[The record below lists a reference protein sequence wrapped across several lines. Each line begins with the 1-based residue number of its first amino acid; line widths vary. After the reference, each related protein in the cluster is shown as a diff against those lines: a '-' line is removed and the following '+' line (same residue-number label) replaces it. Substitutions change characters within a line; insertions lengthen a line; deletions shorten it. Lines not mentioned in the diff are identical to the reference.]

1 MTQKKKIFIFILT
14 QKVLIRLLLYLTC
27 KLLLNGGYIYVNQD
41 GPSLIIEAPPPP
53 GPHLAKDVNV
63 FTYM

>member
-1 MTQKKKIFIFILT
+1 MT
-14 QKVLIRLLLYLTC
+14 
-27 KLLLNGGYIYVNQD
+27 VNQD
-41 GPSLIIEAPPPP
+41 GPSLIIEAPPPPPPP

>member
-1 MTQKKKIFIFILT
+1 MEGMSE
-14 QKVLIRLLLYLTC
+14 Y
-27 KLLLNGGYIYVNQD
+27 
-41 GPSLIIEAPPPP
+41 IEAPPPPPP

>member
-1 MTQKKKIFIFILT
+1 ME
-14 QKVLIRLLLYLTC
+14 
-27 KLLLNGGYIYVNQD
+27 GIYVNQD
-41 GPSLIIEAPPPP
+41 GPSLNIEAPPPPP

>member
-1 MTQKKKIFIFILT
+1 ME
-14 QKVLIRLLLYLTC
+14 V
-27 KLLLNGGYIYVNQD
+27 YVNQD
-41 GPSLIIEAPPPP
+41 GPSLNIEAPPPP

>member
-1 MTQKKKIFIFILT
+1 ME
-14 QKVLIRLLLYLTC
+14 
-27 KLLLNGGYIYVNQD
+27 GIYVNQD
-41 GPSLIIEAPPPP
+41 GPSLIIKAPPPPPPP

>member
-1 MTQKKKIFIFILT
+1 MEGICEPRWAQSE
-14 QKVLIRLLLYLTC
+14 Y
-27 KLLLNGGYIYVNQD
+27 
-41 GPSLIIEAPPPP
+41 IEAPPPPP

>member
-1 MTQKKKIFIFILT
+1 MEGMSE
-14 QKVLIRLLLYLTC
+14 Y
-27 KLLLNGGYIYVNQD
+27 
-41 GPSLIIEAPPPP
+41 IEAPPPPP

>member
-1 MTQKKKIFIFILT
+1 ME
-14 QKVLIRLLLYLTC
+14 V
-27 KLLLNGGYIYVNQD
+27 YVNQV
-41 GPSLIIEAPPPP
+41 GPSLNIVAPP

>member
-1 MTQKKKIFIFILT
+1 ME
-14 QKVLIRLLLYLTC
+14 
-27 KLLLNGGYIYVNQD
+27 
-41 GPSLIIEAPPPP
+41 GPSLIIEAPIPPPPPP

>member
-1 MTQKKKIFIFILT
+1 MEGIWEPRWAM
-14 QKVLIRLLLYLTC
+14 V
-27 KLLLNGGYIYVNQD
+27 
-41 GPSLIIEAPPPP
+41 SLIIETPPPP

>member
-1 MTQKKKIFIFILT
+1 MEGICEPRWAQSE
-14 QKVLIRLLLYLTC
+14 Y
-27 KLLLNGGYIYVNQD
+27 
-41 GPSLIIEAPPPP
+41 IEAPPPPPPP

>member
-1 MTQKKKIFIFILT
+1 ME
-14 QKVLIRLLLYLTC
+14 
-27 KLLLNGGYIYVNQD
+27 GIYVNQD
-41 GPSLIIEAPPPP
+41 GPSLNIVAPPPPPPPPP

>member
-1 MTQKKKIFIFILT
+1 MEGI
-14 QKVLIRLLLYLTC
+14 Y
-27 KLLLNGGYIYVNQD
+27 YVNQD
-41 GPSLIIEAPPPP
+41 GPSLIIEAPIPPPPPP